1 MGSPNNMSGEPA
13 LSKTYPAV
21 AASVPLAR
29 RALTRFARSAGAS
42 EEQLEAVSLACSEA
56 LTNVVQHAY
65 DGGDGWV
72 QVASAVT
79 GEELWVLI
87 SDDGRGLRVGST
99 NRGLGV
105 GLALIACLADTFSVL
120 KRSSG
125 GTELQMR
132 FGLQAPKSSEPD
144 HRQGSV
150 FSAKTPA

>member
-1 MGSPNNMSGEPA
+1 MSGEPA
-13 LSKTYPAV
+13 LVESYPAV

-29 RALTRFARSAGAS
+29 RAVTRFARYAGAS
-42 EEQLEAVSLACSEA
+42 EEQLEAVSLASSEA

-65 DGGDGWV
+65 DGGAGRV
-72 QVASAVT
+72 HVASAVA
-79 GEELWVLI
+79 GDELWVLI
-87 SDDGRGLRVGST
+87 ADDGLGLRVGSH

-105 GLALIACLADTFSVL
+105 GLALIACLADTFSVV

-132 FGLQAPKSSEPD
+132 FGLEARKSSKQEQ
-144 HRQGSV
+144 HRGAV

>member
-1 MGSPNNMSGEPA
+1 MES
-13 LSKTYPAV
+13 YPAV

-29 RALTRFARSAGAS
+29 RAVARFARCAGAS
-42 EEQLEAVSLACSEA
+42 EEQLEAVSLASSEA

-65 DGGDGWV
+65 DGAGRV
-72 QVASAVT
+72 HVASAVA
-79 GEELWVLI
+79 GDELWVLI
-87 SDDGRGLRVGST
+87 ADDGLGLRVGSH

-132 FGLQAPKSSEPD
+132 FGLEARKSSKQD
-144 HRQGSV
+144 QHRGAV